1 VNATL
6 ILSALLMGLA
16 GSAHCVAMCG
26 ATSMAVVRSCST
38 QRTAPAQIGFHL
50 GRFVG
55 YVVLGAVV
63 ASSVSAMS
71 SWGQA
76 SPVLRPFWTMAHVA
90 ALALGLYLLIRGMQP
105 AWMARLGKPVSA
117 TSSEPLP
124 GGWQRMKGPVR
135 ATAAGSVW
143 WLWPCG
149 LLQSALVVAAL
160 ADGAAG
166 GAAVMAA
173 FAIASSVGLSV
184 GPVLWWRLASAFR
197 NGDPNR
203 TVTWATRLSGAF
215 LVAGSTFAMGH
226 GLWPA
231 VAAWCGF

>member
-26 ATSMAVVRSCST
+26 ATSMAVVRSCAS
-38 QRTAPAQIGFHL
+38 RGAAPAQMGFHL
-50 GRFVG
+50 GRFIG
-55 YVVLGAVV
+55 YVALGAVV

-71 SWGQA
+71 TWSQA

-90 ALALGLYLLIRGMQP
+90 ALALGVYLLVRGVQP
-105 AWMARLGKPVSA
+105 EWMARLGKPVSTA
-117 TSSEPLP
+117 GHEPLP

-135 ATAAGSVW
+135 STAAGSIW

-173 FAIASSVGLSV
+173 FAIASSIGLSL
-184 GPVLWWRLASAFR
+184 GPALWWKLSAAFKG
-197 NGDPNR
+197 GDPNR

-215 LVAGSTFAMGH
+215 LVAGSAFAMAH
-226 GLWPA
+226 GLWPT
-231 VAAWCGF
+231 VAAWCGL